1 MAINANNFF
10 NLEQE
15 ARTQGTLGGVK
26 LTPEQRKEAF
36 KKQGKVEFKTF
47 VQKVLNKKEP
57 MKPVA
62 PKALGGGATKALP
75 AFKAVQGAAP
85 EKSEVA
91 QRVANAFDSRLDD
104 LLKNIRED
112 VGGILAVVEKQTDI
126 DEEEAVEEKQ
136 ENEKAKRKAKEE
148 KSESK
153 DKKPK
158 TSGFLKTLT
167 KPVMGLWES
176 IVKGFM
182 TLLTGWGI
190 TSLLNWFG
198 NDKNKKDVE
207 AFKEFIVNAV
217 PVILKGI
224 LALIALDIGL
234 KVLRFVKILALGSS
248 QLLAGLLGLSKK
260 IMLWAAANPWIAG
273 AIGLGL
279 VTYGIGKMLNKDKE
293 GENLAEA
300 QNQSTKAIID
310 EGDMNAGE
318 ADVLSQSV
326 VTTDS
331 NRMTDT
337 NLRSNVNMLQTGM
350 NDPLG
355 GSGFNKF
362 NEGGFVSGPEGV
374 DRVPAKLTAGE
385 FVMSK
390 GAVQEYGADTLA
402 NMNSAA
408 GGTNRPKG
416 NRFEGG
422 GLVGNLNTMTKS
434 KGPSE
439 GGLGMTGGGKD
450 FIGSDQKNLRFTGP
464 KKEAYFLRVKK
475 KTGEI
480 QIWNEEF
487 LSDKFVGSMDPNT
500 KKIDYNNNL
509 WGGAKGFE
517 KDFFNKQKNKQM
529 VLSRASDLIKKSS
542 VAGEITEKKA
552 DQLINNPPGKTKS
565 GKTITSEVGSSQG
578 GGGGS
583 QGGGETPQELM
594 FSAIDKQ
601 NHYRSMVAA
610 MCNILED
617 V

>member
-10 NLEQE
+10 NLEEE

-36 KKQGKVEFKTF
+36 RKQGKIEFKTF

-75 AFKAVQGAAP
+75 YTIKSKEAK

-91 QRVANAFDSRLDD
+91 QRVANAFDSRLDA

-126 DEEEAVEEKQ
+126 DEEEAAEEKQ
-136 ENEKAKRKAKEE
+136 ENEKAKRKEKEE

-176 IVKGFM
+176 IVKGFVN
-182 TLLTGWGI
+182 LLAGWGL
-190 TSLLNWFG
+190 TKLLDWFG
-198 NDKNKKDVE
+198 NDKNVE
-207 AFKEFIVNAV
+207 NVKAFKEFIVNAV
-217 PVILKGI
+217 PAILKGI
-224 LALIALDIGL
+224 LALVTLKIGL
-234 KVLRFVKILALGSS
+234 TVLKFVKLIALGSAK
-248 QLLAGLLGLSKK
+248 LLKGLLGLSKR
-260 IMLWAAANPWIAG
+260 IMAWAATNPWMAG
-273 AIGLGL
+273 AIGLG
-279 VTYGIGKMLNKDKE
+279 
-293 GENLAEA
+293 
-300 QNQSTKAIID
+300 
-310 EGDMNAGE
+310 
-318 ADVLSQSV
+318 V
-326 VTTDS
+326 VTAMLWNKKNKTNQNVDASLETQGSDATVSALEQEQQEKNEKGNMFS
-331 NRMTDT
+331 NFVRGTLMGEDAEY
-337 NLRSNVNMLQTGM
+337 
-350 NDPLG
+350 
-355 GSGFNKF
+355 NKQIEKAKEF

-390 GAVQEYGADTLA
+390 GAVQEYGAETLA
-402 NMNSAA
+402 NMNAIG

-422 GLVGNLNTMTKS
+422 GLVGDLNTMTRA

-439 GGLGMTGGGKD
+439 GGLGMTGGGKN

-509 WGGAKGFE
+509 WGGARGFE

-542 VAGEITEKKA
+542 TAGEITEQKA
-552 DQLINNPPGKTKS
+552 NQLINNPPGKEKK
-565 GKTITSEVGSSQG
+565 GKVIPVTTSG
-578 GGGGS
+578 GGGGGGN

-594 FSAIDKQ
+594 FSAIDRQ

-610 MCNILED
+610 MCNIIED

>member
-10 NLEQE
+10 NLEEE

-36 KKQGKVEFKTF
+36 RKQGKIEFKTF

-75 AFKAVQGAAP
+75 PFKAAQSTAP

-91 QRVANAFDSRLDD
+91 QRVANAFDSRLDA

-112 VGGILAVVEKQTDI
+112 VGGILAVVEKQTVI
-126 DEEEAVEEKQ
+126 DEEEAAEEKQ
-136 ENEKAKRKAKEE
+136 ENEKAKRKEKEE

-176 IVKGFM
+176 IVKGFVN
-182 TLLTGWGI
+182 LLAGWGL
-190 TSLLNWFG
+190 TKLLNWFG

-224 LALIALDIGL
+224 LAIIGLGIGLQVLKFVKLIAL
-234 KVLRFVKILALGSS
+234 GSAK
-248 QLLAGLLGLSKK
+248 LLTGLLGLSKR
-260 IMLWAAANPWIAG
+260 IIAWAASNPWIAG
-273 AIGLGL
+273 AIGLGAATFL
-279 VTYGIGKMLNKDKE
+279 IGKMLGKDKE

-300 QNQSTKAIID
+300 QNQSTEAIIN
-310 EGDMNAGE
+310 EGDMDAGE

-337 NLRSNVNMLQTGM
+337 NLRSNTDMLQLR

-355 GSGFNKF
+355 GNKF
-362 NEGGFVSGPEGV
+362 NQGGFVSGPEGV

-390 GAVQEYGADTLA
+390 GAVQEYGAETLA
-402 NMNSAA
+402 NMNAIG

-422 GLVGNLNTMTKS
+422 GLVGDLNTMTKP

-439 GGLGMTGGGKD
+439 GGFGMTSGGKN

-509 WGGAKGFE
+509 WGGARGFE

-542 VAGEITEKKA
+542 TAGEITEQKA
-552 DQLINNPPGKTKS
+552 NQLINNPPGKEKK
-565 GKTITSEVGSSQG
+565 GKVIPVTTSG
-578 GGGGS
+578 GGGGGGN

-594 FSAIDKQ
+594 FSAIDRQ

-610 MCNILED
+610 MCNIIED

>member
-10 NLEQE
+10 NLEEE
-15 ARTQGTLGGVK
+15 ARTQGTLGGKK

-36 KKQGKVEFKTF
+36 KKQGKIEFKTF
-47 VQKVLNKKEP
+47 VEKVLNKKEP
-57 MKPVA
+57 MKSVA
-62 PKALGGGATKALP
+62 PKSLGGGVTKALP

-91 QRVANAFDSRLDD
+91 ERVANAFDSRLDD

-126 DEEEAVEEKQ
+126 DEEQAVEEKQ
-136 ENEKAKRKAKEE
+136 ENEKTKRKAKEE

-176 IVKGFM
+176 IVKGF
-182 TLLTGWGI
+182 TNLLLGWGL
-190 TSLLNWFG
+190 TKFLTWFG
-198 NDKNKKDVE
+198 NPKNIESVK

-234 KVLRFVKILALGSS
+234 KVLKFVKLIALGSA
-248 QLLAGLLGLSKK
+248 QLLTGLLGLSKK

-331 NRMTDT
+331 NRMSNT
-337 NLRSNVNMLQTGM
+337 NLRSNNDMLQLR

-355 GSGFNKF
+355 GGFNKF

-390 GAVQEYGADTLA
+390 GAVQEYGTETLA
-402 NMNSAA
+402 GMNAA
-408 GGTNRPKG
+408 GGGTNRPKG
-416 NRFEGG
+416 NKFEGG

-487 LSDKFVGSMDPNT
+487 LSDKFIGSMDPNT

-509 WGGAKGFE
+509 WGGARGFE

-529 VLSRASDLIKKSS
+529 VLSRASNLIKKSS

-552 DQLINNPPGKTKS
+552 DQLINNPPGKQKK
-565 GKTITSEVGSSQG
+565 GKVIPVTTGG

-583 QGGGETPQELM
+583 QGGGGGEVPQELM

>member
-10 NLEQE
+10 NLEEE
-15 ARTQGTLGGVK
+15 ARTQGTLGGKK

-36 KKQGKVEFKTF
+36 KKQGKIEFKTF
-47 VQKVLNKKEP
+47 VEKVLNKKEP
-57 MKPVA
+57 MKSVA
-62 PKALGGGATKALP
+62 PKSLGGGVTKALP

-91 QRVANAFDSRLDD
+91 ERVANAFDSRLDD

-126 DEEEAVEEKQ
+126 DEEQAVEEKQ
-136 ENEKAKRKAKEE
+136 ENEKTKRKAKEE

-176 IVKGFM
+176 IVKGF
-182 TLLTGWGI
+182 TNLLLGWGL
-190 TSLLNWFG
+190 TKFLTWFG
-198 NDKNKKDVE
+198 NPKNIESVK

-234 KVLRFVKILALGSS
+234 KVLKFVKLIALGSA
-248 QLLAGLLGLSKK
+248 QLLTGLLGLSKK

-331 NRMTDT
+331 NRMSNT
-337 NLRSNVNMLQTGM
+337 NLRSNNDMLQLR

-355 GSGFNKF
+355 GGFNKF

-390 GAVQEYGADTLA
+390 GAVQEYGTETLA
-402 NMNSAA
+402 GMNAA
-408 GGTNRPKG
+408 GGGTNRPKG
-416 NRFEGG
+416 NKFEGG

-439 GGLGMTGGGKD
+439 GGLGMTGGGKN

-487 LSDKFVGSMDPNT
+487 LSDKFIGSMDPNT

-509 WGGAKGFE
+509 WGGARGFE

-529 VLSRASDLIKKSS
+529 VLSRASNLIKKSS

-552 DQLINNPPGKTKS
+552 DQLINNPPGKQKK
-565 GKTITSEVGSSQG
+565 GKVIPVTTGG

-583 QGGGETPQELM
+583 QGGGGGGETPQELM

>member
-10 NLEQE
+10 NLEEE

-36 KKQGKVEFKTF
+36 RKQGKIEFKTF

-75 AFKAVQGAAP
+75 PFKAAQSTPP

-91 QRVANAFDSRLDD
+91 QRVANAFDSRLDA

-126 DEEEAVEEKQ
+126 DEEEAAEEKQ
-136 ENEKAKRKAKEE
+136 ENEKAKRKEKEE
-148 KSESK
+148 KSEK

-207 AFKEFIVNAV
+207 AFKEFVVNAV
-217 PVILKGI
+217 PAILKGI

-279 VTYGIGKMLNKDKE
+279 VTFGIGKMLGKDKVS
-293 GENLAEA
+293 ENLVEEK
-300 QNQSTKAIID
+300 QTKMNALID
-310 EGDMNAGE
+310 EGMDAGSAE
-318 ADVLSQSV
+318 VLADSTRLPDAGGGGSV
-326 VTTDS
+326 
-331 NRMTDT
+331 N
-337 NLRSNVNMLQTGM
+337 NLRNPTDMLQLR

-355 GSGFNKF
+355 GGFNRF

-390 GAVQEYGADTLA
+390 GAVQEYGAETLA
-402 NMNSAA
+402 NMNAIG

-422 GLVGNLNTMTKS
+422 GLVGDLNTMTKP

-439 GGLGMTGGGKD
+439 GGFGMTSGGKN

-509 WGGAKGFE
+509 WGGARGFE

-542 VAGEITEKKA
+542 TAGEITEKKA
-552 DQLINNPPGKTKS
+552 DQLINNPPGKQKK
-565 GKTITSEVGSSQG
+565 GKVVPVTTG
-578 GGGGS
+578 GGGGGGN
-583 QGGGETPQELM
+583 QGGGNETPQELM
-594 FSAIDKQ
+594 FSAIDSQ

-610 MCNILED
+610 MCNIIED

>member
-10 NLEQE
+10 NLEEE
-15 ARTQGTLGGVK
+15 ARTQGTLGGK
-26 LTPEQRKEAF
+26 PLSKEERKEAF

-57 MKPVA
+57 TATKV
-62 PKALGGGATKALP
+62 LGGGATKVLP
-75 AFKAVQGAAP
+75 SANTKSNK
-85 EKSEVA
+85 EKSDVA
-91 QRVANAFDSRLDD
+91 ERVANAFDSRLED

-112 VGGILAVVEKQTDI
+112 VGGILTVVEKQVDI
-126 DEEEAVEEKQ
+126 EEDAAAEAKQEDEKSKRKEKEDKSEKQ
-136 ENEKAKRKAKEE
+136 
-148 KSESK
+148 
-153 DKKPK
+153 KKPK
-158 TSGFLKTLT
+158 TSGFVETLT
-167 KPVMGLWES
+167 KPVKGLWES
-176 IVKGFM
+176 IVGGFM
-182 TLLTGWGI
+182 KLLAGWGL
-190 TSLLNWFG
+190 TKLLNWFG
-198 NDKNKKDVE
+198 NPKNKKNVE

-217 PVILKGI
+217 PVILRGI
-224 LALIALDIGL
+224 LAIIALDIGI
-234 KVLRFVKILALGSS
+234 KVLKFAKMIALGSAK
-248 QLLAGLLGLSKK
+248 LLTGLLGLSKR
-260 IMLWAAANPWIAG
+260 IIAWAAANPWIAA
-273 AIGLGL
+273 AIGLGAATFL
-279 VTYGIGKMLNKDKE
+279 IGKMLGKDKE

-300 QNQSTKAIID
+300 QNRSTEAIIN

-337 NLRSNVNMLQTGM
+337 NLRSNTDMLQLR

-362 NEGGFVSGPEGV
+362 NQGGFVSGPEGV

-390 GAVQEYGADTLA
+390 GAVNKWGASTLA
-402 NMNSAA
+402 NMNAA
-408 GGTNRPKG
+408 GGGTNEPKSG

-422 GLVGNLNTMTKS
+422 GLVEGVS
-434 KGPSE
+434 KG
-439 GGLGMTGGGKD
+439 GFGKTGGGKN
-450 FIGSDQKNLRFTGP
+450 FIGSDAKENRFIGP

-480 QIWNEEF
+480 QIWNEEWGA
-487 LSDKFVGSMDPNT
+487 DKHVGTMDPNT
-500 KKIDYNNNL
+500 KKIDFNNMM
-509 WGGAKGFE
+509 WGGARKFE
-517 KDFFNKQKNKQM
+517 KNYFNKKENKEM
-529 VLSRASDLIKKSS
+529 VLNKAHALIKKSS
-542 VAGEITEKKA
+542 TAGEINEQKA
-552 DQLINNPPGKTKS
+552 NTLINNPPGKNKKNNNIVPVTT
-565 GKTITSEVGSSQG
+565 GGGGGGNQG
-578 GGGGS
+578 GGGG
-583 QGGGETPQELM
+583 EVPQEIM

>member
-1 MAINANNFF
+1 MA
-10 NLEQE
+10 
-15 ARTQGTLGGVK
+15 TKK
-26 LTPEQRKEAF
+26 LTKEERKEAF

-75 AFKAVQGAAP
+75 YTMKSKEGK

-91 QRVANAFDSRLDD
+91 ERVANAFDSRLDD

-158 TSGFLKTLT
+158 TSGFIKTLT

-190 TSLLNWFG
+190 TNFLTWFG
-198 NDKNKKDVE
+198 NPKNRENVE
-207 AFKEFIVNAV
+207 AFKEFVVNAV
-217 PVILKGI
+217 PAILKGI
-224 LALIALDIGL
+224 LALVTLKIGL
-234 KVLRFVKILALGSS
+234 AVLKFVKLIALGSAK
-248 QLLAGLLGLSKK
+248 LLTGLLGLSKR
-260 IMLWAAANPWIAG
+260 IIAWAAANPWMAG
-273 AIGLGL
+273 AIGLGAATFL
-279 VTYGIGKMLNKDKE
+279 IGKMLGKDKE

-300 QNQSTKAIID
+300 QNQSTEAIIN
-310 EGDMNAGE
+310 EGDMDAGE

-337 NLRSNVNMLQTGM
+337 NLRSNTDMLQLR

-416 NRFEGG
+416 NKFEGG

-529 VLSRASDLIKKSS
+529 VLSRASNLIKKSS

-552 DQLINNPPGKTKS
+552 DQLINNPPGKQKK
-565 GKTITSEVGSSQG
+565 GKVIPVTTGG

-583 QGGGETPQELM
+583 QGGGGGEVPQEIM

>member
-1 MAINANNFF
+1 
-10 NLEQE
+10 
-15 ARTQGTLGGVK
+15 
-26 LTPEQRKEAF
+26 
-36 KKQGKVEFKTF
+36 
-47 VQKVLNKKEP
+47 
-57 MKPVA
+57 
-62 PKALGGGATKALP
+62 
-75 AFKAVQGAAP
+75 
-85 EKSEVA
+85 
-91 QRVANAFDSRLDD
+91 
-104 LLKNIRED
+104 
-112 VGGILAVVEKQTDI
+112 
-126 DEEEAVEEKQ
+126 
-136 ENEKAKRKAKEE
+136 
-148 KSESK
+148 
-153 DKKPK
+153 
-158 TSGFLKTLT
+158 
-167 KPVMGLWES
+167 MGLWES
-176 IVKGFM
+176 IVKGF
-182 TLLTGWGI
+182 TNLLLGWGL
-190 TSLLNWFG
+190 TKFLTWFG
-198 NDKNKKDVE
+198 NPKNIESVK

-234 KVLRFVKILALGSS
+234 KVLKFVKLIALGSA
-248 QLLAGLLGLSKK
+248 QLLTGLLGLSKK

-331 NRMTDT
+331 NRMSNT
-337 NLRSNVNMLQTGM
+337 NLRSNNDMLQLR

-355 GSGFNKF
+355 GGFNKF

-390 GAVQEYGADTLA
+390 GAVQEYGTETLA
-402 NMNSAA
+402 GMNAA
-408 GGTNRPKG
+408 GGGTNRPKG
-416 NRFEGG
+416 NKFEGG

-439 GGLGMTGGGKD
+439 GGLGMTGGGKN

-487 LSDKFVGSMDPNT
+487 LSDKFIGSMDPNT

-529 VLSRASDLIKKSS
+529 VLSRASNLIKKSS

-552 DQLINNPPGKTKS
+552 DQLINNPPGKQKK
-565 GKTITSEVGSSQG
+565 GKVIPVTTGG

-583 QGGGETPQELM
+583 QGGGGGGGETPQELM

>member
-136 ENEKAKRKAKEE
+136 ENEKAKRKAKEK

-158 TSGFLKTLT
+158 TSGFIKTLT

-190 TSLLNWFG
+190 TSLLNWYS
-198 NDKNKKDVE
+198 NPKNAESVK

-224 LALIALDIGL
+224 LAIIGLKIGLTVLKFVKLIAL
-234 KVLRFVKILALGSS
+234 GSAK
-248 QLLAGLLGLSKK
+248 LLAGLVGLSKK
-260 IMLWAAANPWIAG
+260 IMWWAAANPWIAG

-293 GENLAEA
+293 
-300 QNQSTKAIID
+300 
-310 EGDMNAGE
+310 
-318 ADVLSQSV
+318 
-326 VTTDS
+326 
-331 NRMTDT
+331 
-337 NLRSNVNMLQTGM
+337 
-350 NDPLG
+350 
-355 GSGFNKF
+355 
-362 NEGGFVSGPEGV
+362 
-374 DRVPAKLTAGE
+374 
-385 FVMSK
+385 
-390 GAVQEYGADTLA
+390 
-402 NMNSAA
+402 
-408 GGTNRPKG
+408 
-416 NRFEGG
+416 
-422 GLVGNLNTMTKS
+422 
-434 KGPSE
+434 
-439 GGLGMTGGGKD
+439 
-450 FIGSDQKNLRFTGP
+450 
-464 KKEAYFLRVKK
+464 
-475 KTGEI
+475 
-480 QIWNEEF
+480 
-487 LSDKFVGSMDPNT
+487 
-500 KKIDYNNNL
+500 
-509 WGGAKGFE
+509 
-517 KDFFNKQKNKQM
+517 
-529 VLSRASDLIKKSS
+529 
-542 VAGEITEKKA
+542 
-552 DQLINNPPGKTKS
+552 
-565 GKTITSEVGSSQG
+565 
-578 GGGGS
+578 
-583 QGGGETPQELM
+583 
-594 FSAIDKQ
+594 
-601 NHYRSMVAA
+601 
-610 MCNILED
+610 
-617 V
+617 

>member
-10 NLEQE
+10 NLEEE
-15 ARTQGTLGGVK
+15 ARTQGTLGGKK

-36 KKQGKVEFKTF
+36 KKQGKIEFKTF
-47 VQKVLNKKEP
+47 VEKVLNKKEP
-57 MKPVA
+57 MKSVA
-62 PKALGGGATKALP
+62 PKSLGGGVTKALP

-91 QRVANAFDSRLDD
+91 ERVANAFDSRLDD

-126 DEEEAVEEKQ
+126 DEEQAVEEKQ
-136 ENEKAKRKAKEE
+136 ENEKTKRKAKEE
-148 KSESK
+148 KSESE

-176 IVKGFM
+176 IVKGF
-182 TLLTGWGI
+182 TNLLLGWGL
-190 TSLLNWFG
+190 TKFLTWFG
-198 NDKNKKDVE
+198 NPKNIESVK

-234 KVLRFVKILALGSS
+234 KVLKFVKLIALGSA
-248 QLLAGLLGLSKK
+248 QLLTGLLGLSKK

-331 NRMTDT
+331 NRMSNT
-337 NLRSNVNMLQTGM
+337 NLRSNNDMLQLR

-355 GSGFNKF
+355 GGFNKF

-390 GAVQEYGADTLA
+390 GAVQEYGTETLA
-402 NMNSAA
+402 GMNAA
-408 GGTNRPKG
+408 GGGTNRPKG
-416 NRFEGG
+416 NKFEGG

-439 GGLGMTGGGKD
+439 GGLGMTGGGKN

-487 LSDKFVGSMDPNT
+487 LSDKFIGSMDPNT

-509 WGGAKGFE
+509 WGGARGFE

-529 VLSRASDLIKKSS
+529 VLSRASNLIKKSS

-552 DQLINNPPGKTKS
+552 DQLINNPPGKQKK
-565 GKTITSEVGSSQG
+565 GKVIPVTTGG

-583 QGGGETPQELM
+583 QGGGGGGETPQELM

>member
-126 DEEEAVEEKQ
+126 DEEQAAEEKQ

-158 TSGFLKTLT
+158 TSGFLETLT
-167 KPVMGLWES
+167 KPVKGLWES
-176 IVKGFM
+176 IVGGFM
-182 TLLTGWGI
+182 KLLAGWGI
-190 TSLLNWFG
+190 TKFLTWFG
-198 NDKNKKDVE
+198 NPKNKENVE
-207 AFKEFIVNAV
+207 AFKEFVVNAV
-217 PVILKGI
+217 PAILKGI
-224 LALIALDIGL
+224 LALVTLKIGL
-234 KVLRFVKILALGSS
+234 TVLKFVKLIALGSS
-248 QLLAGLLGLSKK
+248 QLLAGLVGLSKK
-260 IMLWAAANPWIAG
+260 IGLWALANPWIAG

-331 NRMTDT
+331 NRMSNT
-337 NLRSNVNMLQTGM
+337 NLRSNNDMLQLR

-355 GSGFNKF
+355 GGFNKF

-529 VLSRASDLIKKSS
+529 VLSRASNLIKKSS

-552 DQLINNPPGKTKS
+552 DQLINNPPGKQKK
-565 GKTITSEVGSSQG
+565 GKVIPVTTGG

-583 QGGGETPQELM
+583 QGGGGGEVPQEIM

>member
-15 ARTQGTLGGVK
+15 ARTQGTLGGKK

-36 KKQGKVEFKTF
+36 KKQGKIEFKTF
-47 VQKVLNKKEP
+47 VEKVLNKKEP
-57 MKPVA
+57 MKSVA
-62 PKALGGGATKALP
+62 PKSLGGGATKALP

-126 DEEEAVEEKQ
+126 DEEQAAEEKQ

-158 TSGFLKTLT
+158 TSGFIKTLT

-190 TSLLNWFG
+190 TSLLNWYS
-198 NDKNKKDVE
+198 NPKNAESVK

-224 LALIALDIGL
+224 LAIIGLKIGLTVLKFVKLIAL
-234 KVLRFVKILALGSS
+234 GSAK
-248 QLLAGLLGLSKK
+248 LLTGLLGLSKR
-260 IMLWAAANPWIAG
+260 IIAWAAANPWMAG
-273 AIGLGL
+273 AIGLGAATFL
-279 VTYGIGKMLNKDKE
+279 IGKMLGKDKE

-300 QNQSTKAIID
+300 QNQSTEAIIN
-310 EGDMNAGE
+310 EGDMDAGE

-337 NLRSNVNMLQTGM
+337 NLRSNTDMLQLR

-390 GAVQEYGADTLA
+390 GAVQEYGAETLA

-416 NRFEGG
+416 NKFEGG

-529 VLSRASDLIKKSS
+529 VLSRASNLIKKSS

-552 DQLINNPPGKTKS
+552 DQLINNPPGKQKK
-565 GKTITSEVGSSQG
+565 GKVIPVTTGG

-583 QGGGETPQELM
+583 QGGGGGEVPQEIM

>member
-15 ARTQGTLGGVK
+15 ARTQGTLGGKK

-36 KKQGKVEFKTF
+36 KKQGKIEFKTF
-47 VQKVLNKKEP
+47 VEKVLNKKEP
-57 MKPVA
+57 MKSVA
-62 PKALGGGATKALP
+62 PKSLGGGATKALP

-126 DEEEAVEEKQ
+126 DEEQAVEEKQ

-176 IVKGFM
+176 IVKGF
-182 TLLTGWGI
+182 TNLLLGWGL
-190 TSLLNWFG
+190 TKFLTWFG
-198 NDKNKKDVE
+198 NPKNRENVE
-207 AFKEFIVNAV
+207 AFKEFVVNAV

-234 KVLRFVKILALGSS
+234 KVLKFVKILALGSS

-260 IMLWAAANPWIAG
+260 IGLWALANPWIAG

-331 NRMTDT
+331 NRMSNT
-337 NLRSNVNMLQTGM
+337 NLRSNNDMLQLR

-355 GSGFNKF
+355 GGFNKF

-390 GAVQEYGADTLA
+390 GAVQEYGTETLA
-402 NMNSAA
+402 GMNAA
-408 GGTNRPKG
+408 GGGTNRPKG
-416 NRFEGG
+416 NKFEGG

-439 GGLGMTGGGKD
+439 GGLGMTGGGKN

-487 LSDKFVGSMDPNT
+487 LSDKFIGSMDPNT

-509 WGGAKGFE
+509 WGGARGFE

-529 VLSRASDLIKKSS
+529 VLSRASNLIKKSS

-552 DQLINNPPGKTKS
+552 DQLINNPPGKQKK
-565 GKTITSEVGSSQG
+565 GKVIPVTTGG

-583 QGGGETPQELM
+583 QGGGGGETPQELM

>member
-10 NLEQE
+10 NLEEE
-15 ARTQGTLGGVK
+15 ARTQGTLGGKK
-26 LTPEQRKEAF
+26 LTKEERKEAF

-47 VQKVLNKKEP
+47 VEKVLNKKEP
-57 MKPVA
+57 TVT

-75 AFKAVQGAAP
+75 YTMKSKEGK

-91 QRVANAFDSRLDD
+91 ERVANAFDSRLDD

-126 DEEEAVEEKQ
+126 DEEQAAEEKQ

-158 TSGFLKTLT
+158 TSGFLETLT
-167 KPVMGLWES
+167 KPVKGLWES
-176 IVKGFM
+176 IVGGFM
-182 TLLTGWGI
+182 KLLAGWGI
-190 TSLLNWFG
+190 TKFLTWFG
-198 NDKNKKDVE
+198 NPKNRENVE
-207 AFKEFIVNAV
+207 AFKEFVVNAV
-217 PVILKGI
+217 PAILKGI
-224 LALIALDIGL
+224 LALVTLKIGL
-234 KVLRFVKILALGSS
+234 AVLKFVKLIALGSAK
-248 QLLAGLLGLSKK
+248 LLTGLLGLSKR
-260 IMLWAAANPWIAG
+260 IIAWAAANPWMAG
-273 AIGLGL
+273 AIGLGAATFL
-279 VTYGIGKMLNKDKE
+279 IGKMLGKDKE

-300 QNQSTKAIID
+300 QNQSTEAIIN
-310 EGDMNAGE
+310 EGDMDAGE

-337 NLRSNVNMLQTGM
+337 NLRSNTDMLQLR

-416 NRFEGG
+416 NKFEGG

-529 VLSRASDLIKKSS
+529 VLSRASNLIKKSS

-552 DQLINNPPGKTKS
+552 DQLINNPPGKQKK
-565 GKTITSEVGSSQG
+565 GKVIPVTTGG

-583 QGGGETPQELM
+583 QGGGGGEVPQEIM

>member
-10 NLEQE
+10 NLEEE
-15 ARTQGTLGGVK
+15 ARTQGTLGGKK

-36 KKQGKVEFKTF
+36 KKQGKIEFKTF
-47 VQKVLNKKEP
+47 VEKVLNKKEP
-57 MKPVA
+57 MKSVA
-62 PKALGGGATKALP
+62 PKSLGGGVTKALP

-91 QRVANAFDSRLDD
+91 ERVANAFDSRLDD

-148 KSESK
+148 KSESE

-167 KPVMGLWES
+167 KPVMGLWKS
-176 IVKGFM
+176 IVQGF
-182 TLLTGWGI
+182 TKLLLGWGL
-190 TSLLNWFG
+190 TKFLTWFG

-224 LALIALDIGL
+224 LALIALNIGL
-234 KVLRFVKILALGSS
+234 TVLKFVKLIALGSA
-248 QLLAGLLGLSKK
+248 QLLTGLLGLSKK

-331 NRMTDT
+331 NRMSNT
-337 NLRSNVNMLQTGM
+337 NLRSNNDMLQLR

-355 GSGFNKF
+355 GGFNKF

-390 GAVQEYGADTLA
+390 GAVQEYGTETLA
-402 NMNSAA
+402 GMNAA
-408 GGTNRPKG
+408 GGGTNRPKG
-416 NRFEGG
+416 NKFEGG

-509 WGGAKGFE
+509 WGGARGFE

-529 VLSRASDLIKKSS
+529 VLSRASNLIKKSS

-552 DQLINNPPGKTKS
+552 DQLINNPPGKQKK
-565 GKTITSEVGSSQG
+565 GKVIPVTTGG

-583 QGGGETPQELM
+583 QGGGGGGETPQELM

>member
-10 NLEQE
+10 NLEEE

-36 KKQGKVEFKTF
+36 RKQGKIEFKTF

-75 AFKAVQGAAP
+75 PFKAAQSTAP

-91 QRVANAFDSRLDD
+91 QRVANAFDSRLDA

-126 DEEEAVEEKQ
+126 DEEEAAEEKQ
-136 ENEKAKRKAKEE
+136 ENEKAKRKEKEE

-176 IVKGFM
+176 IVKGFVN
-182 TLLTGWGI
+182 LLAGWGL
-190 TSLLNWFG
+190 TKLLNWFG

-207 AFKEFIVNAV
+207 AFKEFVVNAV
-217 PVILKGI
+217 PAILKGI
-224 LALIALDIGL
+224 LALVTLKIGL
-234 KVLRFVKILALGSS
+234 TVLKFVKLIALGSAK
-248 QLLAGLLGLSKK
+248 LLTGLLGLSKR
-260 IMLWAAANPWIAG
+260 IMAWAATNPWMAG
-273 AIGLGL
+273 AIGLG
-279 VTYGIGKMLNKDKE
+279 
-293 GENLAEA
+293 
-300 QNQSTKAIID
+300 
-310 EGDMNAGE
+310 
-318 ADVLSQSV
+318 V
-326 VTTDS
+326 VTAMLWNKKNKTNQNVDASLETQGSDATVSALEQEQQEKNEKGNMFS
-331 NRMTDT
+331 NFVRGTLMGEDAEY
-337 NLRSNVNMLQTGM
+337 
-350 NDPLG
+350 
-355 GSGFNKF
+355 NKQIEKAKEF

-390 GAVQEYGADTLA
+390 GAVQEYGAETLA
-402 NMNSAA
+402 NMNAIG

-422 GLVGNLNTMTKS
+422 GLVGDLNTMTKP

-439 GGLGMTGGGKD
+439 GGFGMTSGGKN

-509 WGGAKGFE
+509 WGGARGFE

-542 VAGEITEKKA
+542 TAGEITEQKA
-552 DQLINNPPGKTKS
+552 NQLINNPPGKEKK
-565 GKTITSEVGSSQG
+565 GKVIPVTTSG
-578 GGGGS
+578 GGGGGGN

-594 FSAIDKQ
+594 FSAIDRQ

-610 MCNILED
+610 MCNIIED

>member
-10 NLEQE
+10 NLEEE
-15 ARTQGTLGGVK
+15 ARTQGTLGGKK
-26 LTPEQRKEAF
+26 LTKEERKEAF

-62 PKALGGGATKALP
+62 PKSLGGGATKALP

-126 DEEEAVEEKQ
+126 DEEQAVEEKQ

-167 KPVMGLWES
+167 KPVKGLWES
-176 IVKGFM
+176 IVGGFM
-182 TLLTGWGI
+182 KLLAGWGI
-190 TSLLNWFG
+190 TKFLTWFG
-198 NDKNKKDVE
+198 NPKNRENVE
-207 AFKEFIVNAV
+207 AFKEFVVNAV
-217 PVILKGI
+217 PAILKGI

-234 KVLRFVKILALGSS
+234 KVLRFVKILALGSAK
-248 QLLAGLLGLSKK
+248 LLAGLLGLSKK
-260 IMLWAAANPWIAG
+260 IMLWAAANPWMAG
-273 AIGLGL
+273 AIGLG
-279 VTYGIGKMLNKDKE
+279 
-293 GENLAEA
+293 
-300 QNQSTKAIID
+300 
-310 EGDMNAGE
+310 
-318 ADVLSQSV
+318 V
-326 VTTDS
+326 VTAMLWNKKNKTNQNVDASLETRGSDATVSALEQEQQEKNEKGNMFS
-331 NRMTDT
+331 NFVRGTLMGEDAEY
-337 NLRSNVNMLQTGM
+337 
-350 NDPLG
+350 
-355 GSGFNKF
+355 NKQIEKAKEF

-416 NRFEGG
+416 NKFEGG

-529 VLSRASDLIKKSS
+529 VLSRASNLIKKSS

-552 DQLINNPPGKTKS
+552 DQLINNPPGKQKK
-565 GKTITSEVGSSQG
+565 GKVIPVNTGGGGGGGTQG
-578 GGGGS
+578 GGGG
-583 QGGGETPQELM
+583 EVPQELM

>member
-15 ARTQGTLGGVK
+15 ARTQGTLGGKK

-36 KKQGKVEFKTF
+36 KKQGKIEFKTF
-47 VQKVLNKKEP
+47 VEKVLNKKEP
-57 MKPVA
+57 MKSVA
-62 PKALGGGATKALP
+62 PKSLGGGATKALP

-126 DEEEAVEEKQ
+126 DEEQAVEEKQ

-176 IVKGFM
+176 IVKGF
-182 TLLTGWGI
+182 TNLLLGWGL
-190 TSLLNWFG
+190 TKFLTWFG
-198 NDKNKKDVE
+198 NPKNRENVE
-207 AFKEFIVNAV
+207 AFKEFVVNAV

-234 KVLRFVKILALGSS
+234 KVLKFVKILALGSS

-260 IMLWAAANPWIAG
+260 IGLWALANPWIAG

-331 NRMTDT
+331 NRMSNT
-337 NLRSNVNMLQTGM
+337 NLRSNNDMLQLR

-355 GSGFNKF
+355 GGFNKF

-390 GAVQEYGADTLA
+390 GAVQEYGTETLA
-402 NMNSAA
+402 GMNAA
-408 GGTNRPKG
+408 GGGTNRPKG
-416 NRFEGG
+416 NKFEGG

-439 GGLGMTGGGKD
+439 GGLGMTGGGKN

-487 LSDKFVGSMDPNT
+487 LSDKFIGSMDPNT

-509 WGGAKGFE
+509 WGGARGFE

-529 VLSRASDLIKKSS
+529 VLSRASNLIKKSS

-565 GKTITSEVGSSQG
+565 GKVIPVTTG

-583 QGGGETPQELM
+583 QGGGGGGETPQELM

>member
-10 NLEQE
+10 NLEEE
-15 ARTQGTLGGVK
+15 ARTQGTLGGKK

-36 KKQGKVEFKTF
+36 KKQGKIEFKTF

-91 QRVANAFDSRLDD
+91 ERVANAFDSRLED

-112 VGGILAVVEKQTDI
+112 VGGILTVVEKQVDV
-126 DEEEAVEEKQ
+126 EEDAATEEKQ
-136 ENEKAKRKAKEE
+136 ETEKSKRKEKED

-153 DKKPK
+153 EKKPK
-158 TSGFLKTLT
+158 TSGFVETLT
-167 KPVMGLWES
+167 KPVKGLWES
-176 IVKGFM
+176 IVEGF
-182 TLLTGWGI
+182 TKLLLGWGL
-190 TSLLNWFG
+190 TKFLTWFG

-217 PVILKGI
+217 PAIVKGI
-224 LALIALDIGL
+224 LALVALNIGL
-234 KVLRFVKILALGSS
+234 TVLKFVKLIALGSA
-248 QLLAGLLGLSKK
+248 QLLTGLLGLTKRIFLFGKSNPWLMAS
-260 IMLWAAANPWIAG
+260 IGIAAGSVYAANRIQKNRQAFDEQDDDST
-273 AIGLGL
+273 LT
-279 VTYGIGKMLNKDKE
+279 VEEFSQQEDKSKV
-293 GENLAEA
+293 NI
-300 QNQSTKAIID
+300 KP
-310 EGDMNAGE
+310 
-318 ADVLSQSV
+318 SQSYSEV
-326 VTTDS
+326 GS
-331 NRMTDT
+331 FP
-337 NLRSNVNMLQTGM
+337 GM
-350 NDPLG
+350 MN
-355 GSGFNKF
+355 F

-416 NRFEGG
+416 NKFEGG
-422 GLVGNLNTMTKS
+422 GLVGNLNTMTKSKVPS

-529 VLSRASDLIKKSS
+529 VLSRASNLIKKSS

-552 DQLINNPPGKTKS
+552 DQLINNPPGKQKK
-565 GKTITSEVGSSQG
+565 GKVIPVTTGG

-583 QGGGETPQELM
+583 QGGGGGEVPQELM

>member
-15 ARTQGTLGGVK
+15 ARTQGTLGGKK

-36 KKQGKVEFKTF
+36 KKQGKIEFKTF
-47 VQKVLNKKEP
+47 VEKVLNKKEP
-57 MKPVA
+57 TVT

-75 AFKAVQGAAP
+75 YTMKSKEAK

-126 DEEEAVEEKQ
+126 DEEQAVEEKQ

-176 IVKGFM
+176 IVKGF
-182 TLLTGWGI
+182 TNLLLGWGL
-190 TSLLNWFG
+190 TKFLTWFG
-198 NDKNKKDVE
+198 NPKNRENVE
-207 AFKEFIVNAV
+207 AFKEFVVNAV

-234 KVLRFVKILALGSS
+234 KVLKFVKILALGSS

-260 IMLWAAANPWIAG
+260 IGLWALANPWIAG

-331 NRMTDT
+331 NRMSNT
-337 NLRSNVNMLQTGM
+337 NLRSNNDMLQLR

-355 GSGFNKF
+355 GGFNKF

-390 GAVQEYGADTLA
+390 GAVQEYGTETLA
-402 NMNSAA
+402 GMNAA
-408 GGTNRPKG
+408 GGGTNRPKG
-416 NRFEGG
+416 NKFEGG

-439 GGLGMTGGGKD
+439 GGLGMTGGGKN

-487 LSDKFVGSMDPNT
+487 LSDKFIGSMDPNT

-509 WGGAKGFE
+509 WGGARGFE

-529 VLSRASDLIKKSS
+529 VLSRASNLIKKSS

-565 GKTITSEVGSSQG
+565 GKVIPVTTG

-583 QGGGETPQELM
+583 QGGGGGGETPQELM

>member
-10 NLEQE
+10 NLEEE
-15 ARTQGTLGGVK
+15 ARTQGTLGGKK
-26 LTPEQRKEAF
+26 LTKEERKEAF

-47 VQKVLNKKEP
+47 VEKVLNKKEP
-57 MKPVA
+57 TVT

-75 AFKAVQGAAP
+75 YTMKSKEGK

-91 QRVANAFDSRLDD
+91 ERVANAFDSRLDD

-126 DEEEAVEEKQ
+126 DEEQAAEEKQ

-158 TSGFLKTLT
+158 TSGFLETLT
-167 KPVMGLWES
+167 KPVKGLWES
-176 IVKGFM
+176 IVGGFM
-182 TLLTGWGI
+182 KLLAGWGI
-190 TSLLNWFG
+190 TKFLTWFG
-198 NDKNKKDVE
+198 NPKNRENVE
-207 AFKEFIVNAV
+207 AFKEFVVNAV
-217 PVILKGI
+217 PAILKGI
-224 LALIALDIGL
+224 LALIAIDIGL

-248 QLLAGLLGLSKK
+248 QLLTGLLGLSKK
-260 IMLWAAANPWIAG
+260 IALWAAANPWIAG

-279 VTYGIGKMLNKDKE
+279 VTYGIGKMLGKDKVS
-293 GENLAEA
+293 ENLAEEK
-300 QNQSTKAIID
+300 QTKMNALID
-310 EGDMNAGE
+310 EGMDAGSAE
-318 ADVLSQSV
+318 VLADSTRLRDAGGGGSV
-326 VTTDS
+326 
-331 NRMTDT
+331 N
-337 NLRSNVNMLQTGM
+337 NLRNPTDMLQLR

-355 GSGFNKF
+355 GGFNRF

-416 NRFEGG
+416 NKFEGG

-529 VLSRASDLIKKSS
+529 VLSRASNLIKKSS